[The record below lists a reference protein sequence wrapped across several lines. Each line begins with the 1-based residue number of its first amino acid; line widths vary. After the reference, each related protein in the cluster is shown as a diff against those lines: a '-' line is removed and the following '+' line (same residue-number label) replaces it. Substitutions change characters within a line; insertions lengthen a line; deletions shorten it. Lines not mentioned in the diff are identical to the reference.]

1 MLIKY
6 RVPIVYAVGLKKWA
20 VEYNERAVDVKPLTE
35 NIQGEDSKAW
45 NLVAD
50 IRQLAGTV

>member
-35 NIQGEDSKAW
+35 NIQGEDSKA
-45 NLVAD
+45 
-50 IRQLAGTV
+50 